1 MTRVFI
7 FFLILFNLAV
17 GQEVLIVD
25 DNNNPIPNV
34 FLFNESKSISALSNI
49 SGEVNISR
57 FNLNEL
63 IYIQHPIYE
72 SSPIRKIE
80 VLKTKKINV
89 TETIY
94 EIPEIFLDEAK
105 NTDNIKNNSE
115 QKIFISRKEINK
127 LNTEN
132 IADLLEKKGG
142 ISVQKSQ
149 FGGGSPNIRGFE
161 ANKILLVVD
170 GVRLNNAI
178 YRSGHVQNIISI
190 DESVLEDV
198 AVTFGP
204 SSVLHGSDALGAQYT

>member
-7 FFLILFNLAV
+7 LWLLFNFAM
-17 GQEVLIVD
+17 GQEVLIID

-34 FLFNESKSISALSNI
+34 FLFNESKSISVLSNI

-72 SSPIRKIE
+72 SIPIRKVE
-80 VLKTKKINV
+80 VLKTKKIKV
-89 TETIY
+89 TETVY

-132 IADLLEKKGG
+132 IADLLKKRGYKCSEK
-142 ISVQKSQ
+142 
-149 FGGGSPNIRGFE
+149 
-161 ANKILLVVD
+161 
-170 GVRLNNAI
+170 
-178 YRSGHVQNIISI
+178 SI
-190 DESVLEDV
+190 WRRK
-198 AVTFGP
+198 P
-204 SSVLHGSDALGAQYT
+204 